1 MPNLF
6 MEDNGYRDI
15 WNNVSFLE
23 ITKCAGK
30 FWELQKMADQVEQ
43 VEEVSIESVAL
54 NLSNNLAVLI
64 VN

>member
-1 MPNLF
+1 
-6 MEDNGYRDI
+6 
-15 WNNVSFLE
+15 
-23 ITKCAGK
+23 
-30 FWELQKMADQVEQ
+30 MADQVEQ